1 MRFHRP
7 SATATTVTFV
17 LPVDRVAAMFCS
29 SEFADAPWLLDLRL
43 RAFLTNPVGPINA
56 RWDDQAAF
64 DQLVDAVLTHRLQ
77 ARRAARP

>member
-7 SATATTVTFV
+7 NPTGATVTFV
-17 LPVDRVAAMFCS
+17 LPVERVAAMFCS
-29 SEFADAPWLLDLRL
+29 SEFAFAPWLLDLRI
-43 RAFLTNPVGPINA
+43 RAILTNPVGPINA

-77 ARRAARP
+77 MRRAGRP